1 MKERVLELKKKVI
14 EWEDIYELLDIDD
27 RAELKRM
34 KEEIKTLSQ
43 SLTTEESRWIDNQ
56 ISYWYSR
63 YLEVEVNTRIKLSE
77 G

>member
-43 SLTTEESRWIDNQ
+43 SLSAEESRWVDHQ

-63 YLEVEVNTRIKLSE
+63 YLEVEVNTRIRLSE

>member
-27 RAELKRM
+27 REELKRM
-34 KEEIKTLSQ
+34 KEEIKTLSK
-43 SLTTEESRWIDNQ
+43 SLSAEESRWIDHQ
-56 ISYWYSR
+56 ISYWYTR
-63 YLEVEVNTRIKLSE
+63 YLEVEVNTRIRLSE

>member
-27 RAELKRM
+27 REELKKM
-34 KEEIKTLSQ
+34 KDEIALLSKN
-43 SLTTEESRWIDNQ
+43 LKVEDNLWIDNK
-56 ISYWYSR
+56 ISEWYAK
-63 YLEVEVNTRIKLSE
+63 YLELEVNTRMRLTE

>member
-43 SLTTEESRWIDNQ
+43 SLSAEESRWIDNQ